1 MGSTQILTNSLHLQC
16 ISLTASNVANTIYTV
31 VTATS
36 SVDRRIYGLMVSST
50 SANTQTMKVYI
61 NNGTTNYQVSQ
72 FSLVAN
78 SGNGISL
85 TPYDIFGDVNAKG
98 IFGKRSDV
106 IGVFYFNLPKNWSI
120 GASFG
125 TTLTAPAELAFT
137 SQGEVYDG
145 NSIKFTSKSFSIAA
159 TFSNTTGT
167 TETNITDI
175 VSYDR
180 RIYGISATSTDVTA
194 RTLSIKLNN
203 GTKSYLL
210 FTVSVLANSGNNTLI
225 GTSDIFD
232 DPNGLSV
239 PAFLQLAEPDSGQY
253 YFNLPAGWKL
263 TGSMASGVA
272 IGSLITIETT
282 GDTYE

>member
-1 MGSTQILTNSLHLQC
+1 MATSQILTNSLHLQC
-16 ISLTASNVANTIYTV
+16 ISLTASSAANTIYTV
-31 VTATS
+31 VGATS

-50 SANTQTMKVYI
+50 SANTQIMKFYV

-72 FSLVAN
+72 FSLPAN
-78 SGNGISL
+78 SGNSISL
-85 TPYDIFGDVNAKG
+85 VPYDIFGDVNAKAV
-98 IFGKRSDV
+98 FGKRADV
-106 IGVFYFNLPKNWSI
+106 MGVFYFNLPKNWSI

-125 TTLTAPAELAFT
+125 TTLVAPATLAFT

-145 NSIKFTSKSFSIAA
+145 NTIEFTSKSFSIPTAFTNA
-159 TFSNTTGT
+159 TGT

-180 RIYGISATSTDVTA
+180 RIYGINATSTDGTA
-194 RTLSIKLNN
+194 RTLAIKLNN
-203 GTKSYLL
+203 GTTSYLL
-210 FTVSVLANSGNNTLI
+210 FTVSVLANSGNNTTI
-225 GTSDIFD
+225 GTSDIFN

-239 PAFLQLAEPDSGQY
+239 SSFLQLAEPDSGQY

-263 TGSMASGVA
+263 TGTFAVAPA
-272 IGSLITIETT
+272 IGSQITIETT